1 MEIGEKVIWGHLE
14 ERNLDKS
21 GKSEKNFDWPKEVL
35 FPVAT
40 GFHFRIGRN
49 FSSVLF

>member
-21 GKSEKNFDWPKEVL
+21 EKNSDWTKEVL